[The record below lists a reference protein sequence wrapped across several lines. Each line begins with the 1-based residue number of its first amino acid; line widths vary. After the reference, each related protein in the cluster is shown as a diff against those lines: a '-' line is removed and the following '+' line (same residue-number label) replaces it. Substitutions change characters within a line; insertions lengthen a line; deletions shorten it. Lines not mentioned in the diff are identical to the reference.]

1 MALLDHL
8 KEGAQQPDA
17 DLVGAVIVVAIL
29 REVALDLEAGGKT
42 HLVAHDL
49 DLGVLDGAQGVDD
62 VGEAGDTGG
71 EGAADIGVDE
81 GHLSLFV
88 VVLVVHILDEV
99 QHVDVQ
105 AGQPVQH
112 LDVLGQHLV
121 VVQVLAGDGGV
132 VGAALLVALLIH
144 TAVDGVQQALCQVCT
159 CTEELHFRRTS

>member
-17 DLVGAVIVVAIL
+17 DLVGTVVVVAVL

-62 VGEAGDTGG
+62 VGEAGDAGG

-81 GHLSLFV
+81 AIS
-88 VVLVVHILDEV
+88 
-99 QHVDVQ
+99 
-105 AGQPVQH
+105 A
-112 LDVLGQHLV
+112 
-121 VVQVLAGDGGV
+121 
-132 VGAALLVALLIH
+132 
-144 TAVDGVQQALCQVCT
+144 
-159 CTEELHFRRTS
+159 SS